1 MPDVPALS
9 VSSRVDVI
17 ANARIG
23 GEGRELLAH
32 PDVEKDGLVDLWISG
47 GRISDIAPAG
57 NLRHRGTVLDAE
69 GAWVVPGLRDHHVHA
84 LQAALFQDR
93 ASIGHAAGASEAARV
108 AASVPVEQSGRRVL
122 VGMRHAF
129 WSDLPTLDALDEA
142 TGEVPTYI
150 VNADLHSIWMN
161 SAAFRREQIAPDPS
175 GLVSEH
181 AAFDVANTLNDVDAA
196 DADAALERAAAR
208 SAARGLVA
216 FSDLEMGGQT
226 DAWRRRGAAGWN
238 LLRVASA
245 VYPEHLDRV
254 VAEGLETGDRLDESG
269 LITVGALKFVGD
281 GSLGTRTAATTAPY
295 LDGERGAMNFELDR
309 LVATITRAAGSGL
322 ASTVH
327 AIGDIAVATALD
339 AFALAGVPGR
349 MEHAQL
355 VAASDIPR
363 FARLGIEASVQ
374 PQHALDDRDLTDSL
388 WAGQTAT
395 PYPLRALSDAGAN
408 LLFGSDAP
416 VSTLDPW
423 VQIAA
428 AVARTDD
435 DRAAWQPEQAVDA
448 RTALAASTGGGSADP
463 QVIEPGAVADL
474 AIIAVDPLAA
484 SADQLRAMPVHATLL
499 AGRVTHIS

>member
-93 ASIGHAAGASEAARV
+93 ASIGHAAGASEAARI

-129 WSDLPTLDALDEA
+129 WTDMPTLDALDAA

-181 AAFDVANTLNDVDAA
+181 AAFDVANTLNDVD
-196 DADAALERAAAR
+196 
-208 SAARGLVA
+208 
-216 FSDLEMGGQT
+216 
-226 DAWRRRGAAGWN
+226 
-238 LLRVASA
+238 
-245 VYPEHLDRV
+245 
-254 VAEGLETGDRLDESG
+254 
-269 LITVGALKFVGD
+269 
-281 GSLGTRTAATTAPY
+281 
-295 LDGERGAMNFELDR
+295 
-309 LVATITRAAGSGL
+309 
-322 ASTVH
+322 
-327 AIGDIAVATALD
+327 
-339 AFALAGVPGR
+339 
-349 MEHAQL
+349 
-355 VAASDIPR
+355 
-363 FARLGIEASVQ
+363 
-374 PQHALDDRDLTDSL
+374 
-388 WAGQTAT
+388 
-395 PYPLRALSDAGAN
+395 
-408 LLFGSDAP
+408 
-416 VSTLDPW
+416 
-423 VQIAA
+423 
-428 AVARTDD
+428 
-435 DRAAWQPEQAVDA
+435 
-448 RTALAASTGGGSADP
+448 
-463 QVIEPGAVADL
+463 
-474 AIIAVDPLAA
+474 
-484 SADQLRAMPVHATLL
+484 
-499 AGRVTHIS
+499 

>member
-1 MPDVPALS
+1 
-9 VSSRVDVI
+9 
-17 ANARIG
+17 
-23 GEGRELLAH
+23 
-32 PDVEKDGLVDLWISG
+32 
-47 GRISDIAPAG
+47 
-57 NLRHRGTVLDAE
+57 
-69 GAWVVPGLRDHHVHA
+69 
-84 LQAALFQDR
+84 
-93 ASIGHAAGASEAARV
+93 
-108 AASVPVEQSGRRVL
+108 
-122 VGMRHAF
+122 
-129 WSDLPTLDALDEA
+129 
-142 TGEVPTYI
+142 
-150 VNADLHSIWMN
+150 
-161 SAAFRREQIAPDPS
+161 
-175 GLVSEH
+175 
-181 AAFDVANTLNDVDAA
+181 
-196 DADAALERAAAR
+196 
-208 SAARGLVA
+208 
-216 FSDLEMGGQT
+216 
-226 DAWRRRGAAGWN
+226 
-238 LLRVASA
+238 
-245 VYPEHLDRV
+245 
-254 VAEGLETGDRLDESG
+254 

-448 RTALAASTGGGSADP
+448 RTALAASTAGGSADP